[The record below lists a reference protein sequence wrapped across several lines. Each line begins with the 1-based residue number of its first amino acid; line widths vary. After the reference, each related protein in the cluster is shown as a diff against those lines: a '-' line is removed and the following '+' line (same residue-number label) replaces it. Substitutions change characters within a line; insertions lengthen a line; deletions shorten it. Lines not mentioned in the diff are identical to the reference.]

1 VSDKIWWYLARS
13 SGIVAWL
20 LLAAALIW
28 GLLLSTRILQDRRR
42 PAWLN
47 DLHRWLGG
55 LAVTFTALH
64 LLGLWADDYVEFGWA
79 DMVIPGRSEWRPVAV
94 AWGVLSLYL
103 LVAVQ
108 LSSLFMRRLPRR
120 VWKGIH
126 YASYPLFWMA
136 TVHGGAAGTDTGS
149 RLYRWTVVVTVVAVV
164 FVVTY
169 RVVAPSRAA
178 RRRAQARAARRTV
191 AAPSGDGVTAPETP
205 TRTIPRREVRT
216 AESTRSAPDAH
227 PVSTR

>member
-1 VSDKIWWYLARS
+1 MSDKIWWYLARS

-20 LLAAALIW
+20 LLAAAVIW

-42 PAWLN
+42 PAWLS

-55 LAVTFTALH
+55 LAVTFTTLH
-64 LLGLWADDYVEFGWA
+64 LVGLWADDYVEFGPA
-79 DMVIPGRSEWRPVAV
+79 EMLIPGRSEWRPVAV
-94 AWGVLSLYL
+94 TWGVLALYL

-108 LSSLFMRRLPRR
+108 LTSLGMRRLPRR
-120 VWKGIH
+120 MWKAVH

-136 TVHGGAAGTDTGS
+136 TVHGGAAGSDTGS

-169 RVVAPSRAA
+169 RVVAPSRA
-178 RRRAQARAARRTV
+178 RRRSRLRPVEV
-191 AAPSGDGVTAPETP
+191 AAPGSEEVNAPERP
-205 TRTIPRREVRT
+205 IRTSPRRGGRT
-216 AESTRSAPDAH
+216 VGSIRSVPDAPPASTR
-227 PVSTR
+227 